1 MAKIAPSILAADFAR
16 LAEAV
21 QAVANADAI
30 HVDVMDGHF
39 VPNITL
45 GPDVV
50 AALRRET
57 PLPLD
62 VHLMIEEPG
71 RYLEAFAAAGADRIT
86 VHVEACRHLHST
98 LASIG
103 ALGKAAGVALNPA
116 TPASAVKHVLHLV
129 DLVLV
134 MTVNPGFGGQR
145 FLPEVLPK
153 VSEVAQMCAS
163 MGHRVEIQVDGG
175 IGKETIG
182 SAARAGAT
190 FFVAGTAIFRACDP
204 AAAVEELRRAAA
216 AAAGA
221 GPAGPASIQQGR

>member
-16 LAEAV
+16 LGEAV
-21 QAVANADAI
+21 RAVDNADAI

-39 VPNITL
+39 VPNITI

-62 VHLMIEEPG
+62 VHLMIEEPA

-86 VHVEACRHLHST
+86 VHAEACRHLHST
-98 LASIG
+98 LASIRE
-103 ALGKAAGVALNPA
+103 LGKSAGVALNPA
-116 TPASAVKHVLHLV
+116 TPVNAVTHVLHLV

-145 FLPEVLPK
+145 FLPESLPK
-153 VSEVAQMCAS
+153 VSEVARMCS
-163 MGHRVEIQVDGG
+163 DKGHCVEIEVDGG
-175 IGKETIG
+175 IGTETIG
-182 SAARAGAT
+182 PAARAGAT
-190 FFVAGTAIFRACDP
+190 LFVAGTAVFRAKDP
-204 AAAVEELRRAAA
+204 AAAVDELRRAAK

-221 GPAGPASIQQGR
+221 SGTASRR

>member
-1 MAKIAPSILAADFAR
+1 
-16 LAEAV
+16 

-145 FLPEVLPK
+145 
-153 VSEVAQMCAS
+153 
-163 MGHRVEIQVDGG
+163 
-175 IGKETIG
+175 
-182 SAARAGAT
+182 
-190 FFVAGTAIFRACDP
+190 
-204 AAAVEELRRAAA
+204 
-216 AAAGA
+216 
-221 GPAGPASIQQGR
+221 